1 MKILTIYLLIIYFIV
16 FIKNVVNCE
25 IEQLMING
33 CEKFDESGDVCIKLK
48 KLNFYTINSVGQPL
62 TRDLLDYVENQLSI
76 NQDDN
81 KLILTSENQ
90 FNVYLNEDQFKFLNE
105 KKKEFGLEIKLN
117 LVKNLE
123 EILGATIQ
131 TEMDKLKRITVLLES
146 MRYNYN
152 KGGSSTAYGQSP
164 FLVRSES
171 GIIDYNHYLNYNQ
184 LTDFM
189 KKISNYYP
197 NQSKLYSIGKSSLG
211 RELWAIDLSN
221 FQLKKNN
228 NNNNNNKFK
237 QNVKLVGNMHGD
249 EVVGRQMLIYLIDHL
264 LYRNSKVDKEY
275 VELFENLIISIVPS
289 MNPDGYEL
297 GQRENANHFDLNRNF
312 PDKFVGSSSE
322 LYKKIQPE
330 VQSIIDWSK
339 ERNFVMS
346 ANLHGGS
353 LVANYPFDSTRAS
366 DNGYGFGIQYP
377 TTDDVVFRRMALT
390 YSLNHAKMYQSKEF
404 LGGIVNG
411 AKWYTL
417 RGGMQDYNYDFTNG
431 MEITLELS
439 SEKIPKSIELN
450 RFWNDNRNAL
460 VKFIS
465 LPLSMSIFGRV
476 TNNNNENLFAQ
487 IQISNNDKIVT
498 TDPSNGYYSR
508 LLDDGFYNVTVSSFG
523 YKSITKSILLNPNSR
538 ENIDFILDF
547 EN

>member
-1 MKILTIYLLIIYFIV
+1 
-16 FIKNVVNCE
+16 
-25 IEQLMING
+25 MIGG
-33 CEKFDESGDVCIKLK
+33 CEKLDESGDICVKLK
-48 KLNFYTINSVGQPL
+48 KLNFYTINSVNKPL
-62 TRDLLDYVENQLSI
+62 TRDLLDYIENQLSI

-90 FNVYLNEDQFKFLNE
+90 FNVYLYDDQFKMLNE
-105 KKKEFGLEIKLN
+105 KKNEFGLDIKLN
-117 LVKNLE
+117 LVNNLDQ
-123 EILGATIQ
+123 ILGATIKA
-131 TEMDKLKRITVLLES
+131 EIDSKLKRITVLLDS
-146 MRYNYN
+146 MRKSGNN
-152 KGGSSTAYGQSP
+152 NNNNNNINNQSP
-164 FLVRSES
+164 IPVKSES
-171 GIIDYNHYLNYNQ
+171 GFIDYSHYFNYIQ
-184 LTDFM
+184 LSDFM
-189 KKISNYYP
+189 RKISNYYP

-211 RELWAIDLSN
+211 RELWAIDLSQQN
-221 FQLKKNN
+221 SNGNYNSNSKYMKSRQSNN
-228 NNNNNNKFK
+228 NSLKFK

-264 LYRNSKVDKEY
+264 LYRYSKGDKQI
-275 VELFENLIISIVPS
+275 VEIFDNLIISIVPS

-330 VQSIIDWSK
+330 VQAIIDWSN

-353 LVANYPFDSTRAS
+353 LVANYPFDSTRANE
-366 DNGYGFGIQYP
+366 NGYGFGIQYP
-377 TTDDVVFRRMALT
+377 TTDDVVFRKMALT

-439 SEKIPKSIELN
+439 PEKIPKSIELN

-465 LPLSMSIFGRV
+465 LPLSMSIYGRV
-476 TNNNNENLFAQ
+476 SNIDDQNLFAQ
-487 IQISNNDKIVT
+487 IHISNNDKMVT
-498 TDPSNGYYSR
+498 SDPLNGYYSR
-508 LLDDGFYNVTVSSFG
+508 LLDDGFYNVTVSCFG

-538 ENIDFILDF
+538 EKIDFILDY
-547 EN
+547 E

>member
-1 MKILTIYLLIIYFIV
+1 
-16 FIKNVVNCE
+16 
-25 IEQLMING
+25 MING

-48 KLNFYTINSVGQPL
+48 KLNFYTINSINQPL

-90 FNVYLNEDQFKFLNE
+90 FNVYLNEDQFKMLNE

-123 EILGATIQ
+123 EILGSSIKS
-131 TEMDKLKRITVLLES
+131 EIDNKLKRITVLLDS
-146 MRYNYN
+146 IRYNR
-152 KGGSSTAYGQSP
+152 GGSNNINNNQSP
-164 FLVRSES
+164 FPIKSES
-171 GIIDYNHYLNYNQ
+171 GIIDYSHYFNYNQ
-184 LTDFM
+184 LSDFM

-211 RELWAIDLSN
+211 KELWAIDLSN
-221 FQLKKNN
+221 FSSQFSSSQNNNSNSKTIKNQQQQQQQQQQQTNNKKNN
-228 NNNNNNKFK
+228 NENLKFK
-237 QNVKLVGNMHGD
+237 QNIKLVGNMHGD
-249 EVVGRQMLIYLIDHL
+249 EVIGRQMLIYLIDHL
-264 LYRNSKVDKEY
+264 LYRNSKSDKQYVDI
-275 VELFENLIISIVPS
+275 FENLIISIVPS

-312 PDKFVGSSSE
+312 PDKYVGSSSE

-330 VQSIIDWSK
+330 VQAIIDWSND
-339 ERNFVMS
+339 RNFVMS

-353 LVANYPFDSTRAS
+353 LVANYPFDSTRAN

-377 TTDDVVFRRMALT
+377 TTDDVVFRKMALT

-439 SEKIPKSIELN
+439 PEKIPKSIELN

-465 LPLSMSIFGRV
+465 LPLTMSIYGRV
-476 TNNNNENLFAQ
+476 TNFENQNLFAQ
-487 IQISNNDKIVT
+487 IQISNIDKIVT

-508 LLDDGFYNVTVSSFG
+508 LLDDGFYNVTVSCFG

-538 ENIDFILDF
+538 ENIDFILDN
-547 EN
+547 E